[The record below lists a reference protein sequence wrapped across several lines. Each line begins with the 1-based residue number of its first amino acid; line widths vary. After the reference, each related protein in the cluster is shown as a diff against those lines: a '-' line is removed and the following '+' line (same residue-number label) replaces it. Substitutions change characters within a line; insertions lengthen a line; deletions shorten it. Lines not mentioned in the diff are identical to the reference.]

1 MCPKIQI
8 QFLSI
13 HYLLRFQRVLKDLF
27 CALLLYVLAGRATH
41 AVHDDRETCV
51 LLN

>member
-13 HYLLRFQRVLKDLF
+13 HDLLCLQRVLKDLF
-27 CALLLYVLAGRATH
+27 CALLLNVLAGRATH
-41 AVHDDRETCV
+41 AIHDDRETCV
-51 LLN
+51 LLD